1 MPQSSIISVAFHYEG
16 DYAKEYSDRFVFLV
30 AADKKDAAEEIIRRT
45 AQSYRRDYIYGGEA
59 DINRFQKVVNVRLKE
74 QNIDYVII
82 PQLNVKNVDI
92 SLWD

>member
-59 DINRFQKVVNVRLKE
+59 DISRFQKVVNVRLKE

-82 PQLNVKNVDI
+82 PQLNVVKVDVN
-92 SLWD
+92 LWE